1 LTTILQQLAAGDDA
15 AVARCLDEYGGLV
28 WDIACR
34 YLGND
39 RAELED
45 AVQDVFLSVW
55 MSAKR
60 FDPSKGSEPA
70 FVATIAHRRLTDTR
84 RRMVTRKA
92 GLEGARRAAAL
103 GALVLVNMP
112 TAEDLERLGDDF
124 AKLPEEERTAL
135 WMAISK
141 GLSHREIAAATL
153 VPVGTVKSR
162 LRRAVLRLQEAWGLL
177 AQSASHAEDHA

>member
-1 LTTILQQLAAGDDA
+1 M
-15 AVARCLDEYGGLV
+15 ARCLDEYGGLV

-39 RAELED
+39 RAEVED

-84 RRMVTRKA
+84 RRIVTRKT
-92 GLEGARRAAAL
+92 GMDGARRATVAGS
-103 GALVLVNMP
+103 GARMLVNMP
-112 TAEDLERLGDDF
+112 TAEDLERLGEDF
-124 AKLPEEERTAL
+124 ARLPEEERTAL

-177 AQSASHAEDHA
+177 AQTTSHAEDHA

>member
-1 LTTILQQLAAGDDA
+1 
-15 AVARCLDEYGGLV
+15 
-28 WDIACR
+28 
-34 YLGND
+34 
-39 RAELED
+39 
-45 AVQDVFLSVW
+45 
-55 MSAKR
+55 
-60 FDPSKGSEPA
+60 
-70 FVATIAHRRLTDTR
+70 
-84 RRMVTRKA
+84 
-92 GLEGARRAAAL
+92 LEGARRAAAL
-103 GALVLVNMP
+103 GAQVLVNMP